1 MSLKTVYNDTNKV
14 VSQKLD
20 IRYSVDPSEDGTY
33 YTVTRL
39 ASMQYAFIGMDE
51 DTATQC
57 AMAKSAQYM
66 REYSKLRTVSGQ
78 AIPSVVKVRERKTDV
93 AARHQA
99 GSAWNVEISVSE
111 TDVKAVA
118 EAPLDPAALF
128 AAENARNYDGGNYGD
143 ALKIESATRSTV
155 GTETKITIEYSQDIR
170 DFDKDR
176 LTIQGKETESGEW
189 FLCRQEDGAASG
201 TVVTKRDAAIV
212 RLLYGSIESAAVA
225 VEEE

>member
-14 VSQKLD
+14 VSQKLA
-20 IRYSVDPSEDGTY
+20 IRYSIDPSDDGAY

-39 ASMQYAFIGMDE
+39 ASMQYSFIGMDE

-57 AMAKSAQYM
+57 AMAKVAQYT
-66 REYSKLRTVSGQ
+66 REYSKLRTVPGQ
-78 AIPSVVKVRERKTDV
+78 AIPSVVKVRECKTDI

-143 ALKIESATRSTV
+143 ALKIDSAEKTTSSGVTRISV
-155 GTETKITIEYSQDIR
+155 SYSQDIR
-170 DFDKDR
+170 NFNR
-176 LTIQGKETESGEW
+176 YALFLQGKASESGEW
-189 FLCRQEDGAASG
+189 YTCYQESSTTGSI
-201 TVVTKRDAAIV
+201 VTTTDAAIV

-225 VEEE
+225 VEED